1 MSIFDPRF
9 RHNHPSGAAAIA
21 LYRIGQTINYLL
33 RTHAEETKL
42 SPAQMQALLFL
53 RFARPGVHTIGGLA
67 QRLSISYATA
77 RDRKST
83 RLNSSHTVI
92 SYAVFCLEK
101 KRTKPACQRRWGLNY
116 LRFRD
121 RTARVET

>member
-77 RDRKST
+77 SSIADSLERKHLLQRQPSPEDG
-83 RLNSSHTVI
+83 RTVT
-92 SYAVFCLEK
+92 L
-101 KRTKPACQRRWGLNY
+101 
-116 LRFRD
+116 
-121 RTARVET
+121 